1 MQQTLDS
8 IQNITLSENK
18 PILAILVAK
27 NYALNEA
34 QIFNEALAT
43 RSTLFDEFGDE
54 SFGKLEFTPILL
66 LIVLRVNKQ
75 LVAIQ
80 VLNVAV
86 VIRGYCWRRRDN
98 LRRTCRGVER
108 E

>member
-27 NYALNEA
+27 NYTLNEA
-34 QIFNEALAT
+34 QVFNKTFAT
-43 RSTLFDEFGDE
+43 RSTLFDELGDK

-75 LVAIQ
+75 LVTIQ
-80 VLNVAV
+80 VLYIAV
-86 VIRGYCWRRRDN
+86 IIRGYCR
-98 LRRTCRGVER
+98 
-108 E
+108 